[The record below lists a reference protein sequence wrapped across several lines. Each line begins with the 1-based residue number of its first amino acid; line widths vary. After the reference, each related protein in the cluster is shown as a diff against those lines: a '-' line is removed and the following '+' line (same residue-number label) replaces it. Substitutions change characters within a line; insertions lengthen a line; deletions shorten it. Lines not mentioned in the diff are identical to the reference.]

1 MNSGLYAAL
10 SGNLAAMRR
19 LDVISNNLANTNTAG
34 FKGDRLQFESV
45 LAASRNE
52 FQAVPNDAPVFSG
65 EQFFTDYSQGPLR
78 QTGNTL
84 DVALDGDGFFV
95 VNTPEGRAYTRQ
107 GNFRLDAGGRLV
119 TSDGYEVLGG
129 GPIAI
134 TGGRVDID
142 AKGAVMVDGTPV
154 GTLDIVDF
162 QKPYALQKK
171 GDSLFVPANPQEAP
185 TAATKTMVKQGILEE
200 SNVNVV
206 SEMVRMIE
214 TSRYFDSCQKVVRS
228 YDDVT
233 AKAANELGRV

>member
-19 LDVISNNLANTNTAG
+19 LDVISNNLANANTAG

-45 LAASRNE
+45 LAANRR
-52 FQAVPNDAPVFSG
+52 QPQTAPNDSPVFSG

-95 VNTPEGRAYTRQ
+95 VNTPQGRAYTRQ
-107 GNFRLDAGGRLV
+107 GNFHLDAGGRLV

-129 GPIAI
+129 GPITI
-134 TGGRVDID
+134 NGGRVDID

-162 QKPYALQKK
+162 QKPYALQKT
-171 GDSLFVPANPQEAP
+171 GDCLFVPANPQETP

-228 YDDVT
+228 YDDIT
-233 AKAANELGRV
+233 AKAANDLGRI